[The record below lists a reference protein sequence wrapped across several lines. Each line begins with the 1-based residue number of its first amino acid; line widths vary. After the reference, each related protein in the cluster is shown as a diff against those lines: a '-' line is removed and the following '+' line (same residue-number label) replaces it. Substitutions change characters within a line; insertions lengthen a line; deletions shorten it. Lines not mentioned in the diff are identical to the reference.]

1 MNKFIFNQKY
11 PIILLFVSFIFIMP
25 QIITKSMVI
34 GSDAIF
40 HFNRFFETSE
50 QIKNGN
56 LQYFISIYG
65 FQQSGRIVNAL
76 YSPFVAYLNGV
87 LVLIADNWFT
97 YQIIT
102 NFILYNIAGFS
113 MYNFLRSGHIDHRKS
128 LLGSLLYM
136 CTFSI
141 LYWSTRQGFS
151 SWGAAVMPMCLS
163 LIFYVLEEKKV
174 PMIKLGIYVALLVQI
189 HMLSAFITVLIFI
202 PVFFFAFYKSSSKKK
217 FLTDLISAIILF
229 ILLTFNIWTAY
240 ITIAGNNKLI
250 QPFVNKTMSLNTIDK
265 NSYYWLINPC
275 SLLIILIFTVIFFI
289 KKWKHNSTESKIIFI
304 VMMIFMLLSTSI
316 IPWDILIEKRFFI
329 AELIQFPF
337 RFFTPVTIFILYLF
351 FKISDFK
358 KTAEIFVLLGIL
370 QVVILMF
377 VTLSAWSS
385 NDDFILSGPKTVFKE
400 ENVKKIKKA
409 FFSKNK
415 GEALE
420 LVMKSTPDYLPFYE
434 NENFKNIHE
443 LNAYELYKN
452 NIINKNQYFKKSI
465 VKSKLVVKEINFSE
479 EFIEFPV
486 IIYAGTR
493 LTTMGTELASDQYS
507 LSVIGTPIIN
517 REYVNNNQ
525 IEIEYN
531 NKFNDLSIYLTLI
544 MWGIVIIIGIYF
556 KLNYFL

>member
-1 MNKFIFNQKY
+1 
-11 PIILLFVSFIFIMP
+11 
-25 QIITKSMVI
+25 
-34 GSDAIF
+34 
-40 HFNRFFETSE
+40 
-50 QIKNGN
+50 
-56 LQYFISIYG
+56 
-65 FQQSGRIVNAL
+65 
-76 YSPFVAYLNGV
+76 
-87 LVLIADNWFT
+87 
-97 YQIIT
+97 
-102 NFILYNIAGFS
+102 
-113 MYNFLRSGHIDHRKS
+113 
-128 LLGSLLYM
+128 
-136 CTFSI
+136 
-141 LYWSTRQGFS
+141 
-151 SWGAAVMPMCLS
+151 
-163 LIFYVLEEKKV
+163 
-174 PMIKLGIYVALLVQI
+174 
-189 HMLSAFITVLIFI
+189 
-202 PVFFFAFYKSSSKKK
+202 
-217 FLTDLISAIILF
+217 
-229 ILLTFNIWTAY
+229 
-240 ITIAGNNKLI
+240 
-250 QPFVNKTMSLNTIDK
+250 
-265 NSYYWLINPC
+265 
-275 SLLIILIFTVIFFI
+275 
-289 KKWKHNSTESKIIFI
+289 
-304 VMMIFMLLSTSI
+304 
-316 IPWDILIEKRFFI
+316 
-329 AELIQFPF
+329 
-337 RFFTPVTIFILYLF
+337 
-351 FKISDFK
+351 

-517 REYVNNNQ
+517 REYVDNNQ